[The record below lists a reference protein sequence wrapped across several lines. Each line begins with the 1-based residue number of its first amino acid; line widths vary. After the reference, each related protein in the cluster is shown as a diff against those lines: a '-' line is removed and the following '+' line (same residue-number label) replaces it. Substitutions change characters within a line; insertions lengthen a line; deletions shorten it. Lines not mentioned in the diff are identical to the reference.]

1 MRFEIG
7 RKLVL
12 EVPVPVSQM
21 LSAAASIPSQLRSR
35 RLVGYSF
42 VSPSFR
48 FLVRL
53 DLFWAFQMFKLIGE
67 DNFYSSSRSEVWKFE
82 SLRKAVVYFP
92 LANRD
97 FPRHDVNEERI
108 GAERRDSD
116 WDVARDG
123 WKRLQSRS
131 VGWEG
136 KKGEA
141 GRGSSGD
148 HDDNDDD
155 GDYEMTRERWGREA
169 WQNGS

>member
-12 EVPVPVSQM
+12 EVPVPVSQI

-42 VSPSFR
+42 VSPSSR

-53 DLFWAFQMFKLIGE
+53 DLFWASQMFKLIGE

-97 FPRHDVNEERI
+97 FPRRCKRGEDRRR
-108 GAERRDSD
+108 AERFRLRCCARRLEE
-116 WDVARDG
+116 VAI
-123 WKRLQSRS
+123 S
-131 VGWEG
+131 VGRLG
-136 KKGEA
+136 RKGGG
-141 GRGSSGD
+141 GR
-148 HDDNDDD
+148 
-155 GDYEMTRERWGREA
+155 TRELGR
-169 WQNGS
+169 SRR

>member
-1 MRFEIG
+1 
-7 RKLVL
+7 
-12 EVPVPVSQM
+12 
-21 LSAAASIPSQLRSR
+21 
-35 RLVGYSF
+35 
-42 VSPSFR
+42 
-48 FLVRL
+48 
-53 DLFWAFQMFKLIGE
+53 MFKLIGE

-136 KKGEA
+136 KEGEA